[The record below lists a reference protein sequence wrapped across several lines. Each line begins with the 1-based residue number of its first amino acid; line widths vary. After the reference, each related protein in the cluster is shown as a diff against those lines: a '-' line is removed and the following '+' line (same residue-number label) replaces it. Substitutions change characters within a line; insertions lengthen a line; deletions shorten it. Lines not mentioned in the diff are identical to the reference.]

1 MLSIFNSMRINASG
15 LALERLKME
24 TASTNIANV
33 NTSRTEDGGPYR
45 KKTITYEESILKE
58 RDYKTGLN
66 NKKSY
71 GVKVTGIEESQ
82 EEFKR
87 IYDPEHPDSDE
98 EGYVSMS
105 NVNMVDEM
113 IDLIKIQRAY
123 EGNVTALNTS
133 KAVLKKTLEISKD

>member
-1 MLSIFNSMRINASG
+1 MSIFDSMRINSSG
-15 LALERLKME
+15 LALERLKMD
-24 TASTNIANV
+24 TVSTNIANV
-33 NTSRTEDGGPYR
+33 NTTRTNEGGPYR
-45 KKTITYEESILKE
+45 KKTITFEESISREKNF
-58 RDYKTGLN
+58 KTGLRDN
-66 NKKSY
+66 KSY
-71 GVKVTGIEESQ
+71 GVKVIGIEESE

-98 EGYVSMS
+98 EGYLLTS

-133 KAVLKKTLEISKD
+133 KAILKKALEISKD